1 MEDSIMYGY
10 YLKRNEQDFVINIE
24 LSQYGSGYNVVPKT
38 VDKWN
43 AYNVAEVQAYAQE
56 HPEMEVE
63 WSEEQQ
69 KYITVQDPVE
79 V

>member
-1 MEDSIMYGY
+1 MEYF
-10 YLKRNEQDFVINIE
+10 LKRTDTDFVINVE
-24 LSQYGSGYNVVPKT
+24 LTQFGSGYNVVPKS

-43 AYNVAEVQAYAQE
+43 AYDIAEVQAYAAA
-56 HPEMEVE
+56 HPEMKVE

>member
-1 MEDSIMYGY
+1 MTGY
-10 YLKRNEQDFVINIE
+10 FIKRNNLDFVINVE
-24 LSQYGSGYNVVPKT
+24 LDQYGSGYNVVPKT

-56 HPEMEVE
+56 HPEMEVV
-63 WSEEQQ
+63 WSGEQQ

>member
-1 MEDSIMYGY
+1 MIYI
-10 YLKRNEQDFVINIE
+10 KRNENDFVIDININ
-24 LSQYGSGYNVVPKT
+24 QKNSGYNVVPKEI
-38 VDKWN
+38 DPWN
-43 AYNVAEVQAYAQE
+43 AYDIAEVQAYAQE

>member
-1 MEDSIMYGY
+1 MTVY
-10 YLKRNEQDFVINIE
+10 YLKRTDEDFVINIT
-24 LSQYGSGYNVVPKT
+24 LTQYGSGYNVVPKE
-38 VDKWN
+38 VDPWN
-43 AYNVAEVQAYAQE
+43 AYDIAEVQAYAQN